1 MNEGLIPRRYAN
13 ALFLTA
19 REKGCERRLY
29 DIMLRLEQSFAATP
43 DLQDTLSNPFV
54 SEADKCRLLTT
65 AAGATGADT
74 LFADFLRL
82 LCRNRRIEFMRGIAL
97 AFLDIYRREN
107 HIYVVRVESA
117 APLAPEEEQRIK
129 RLVQSHIGDGTME
142 YTAGVNPTLIGG
154 FTVAVGNDRIDASV
168 SNELKQLRLNLLS
181 K

>member
-1 MNEGLIPRRYAN
+1 
-13 ALFLTA
+13 
-19 REKGCERRLY
+19 
-29 DIMLRLEQSFAATP
+29 
-43 DLQDTLSNPFV
+43 
-54 SEADKCRLLTT
+54 
-65 AAGATGADT
+65 
-74 LFADFLRL
+74 
-82 LCRNRRIEFMRGIAL
+82 MRGIAL

-129 RLVQSHIGDGTME
+129 RLVQSHIGDGTIE